1 MHDRVDTL
9 IISGENTGYYTSN
22 KIVLTILTTE
32 KTCVLL
38 VQNYKIQREQWY
50 EGFIYCLKN
59 QEICSLID
67 ILIFLRIMA
76 KAENVLKI

>member
-32 KTCVLL
+32 KTCI
-38 VQNYKIQREQWY
+38 KFRENS
-50 EGFIYCLKN
+50 GMKDLFI
-59 QEICSLID
+59 
-67 ILIFLRIMA
+67 
-76 KAENVLKI
+76 V

>member
-9 IISGENTGYYTSN
+9 IISGENTAYYTSN

-76 KAENVLKI
+76 KAENVFKI

>member
-38 VQNYKIQREQWY
+38 VQNYKI
-50 EGFIYCLKN
+50 
-59 QEICSLID
+59 
-67 ILIFLRIMA
+67 
-76 KAENVLKI
+76 

>member
-76 KAENVLKI
+76 KAENVFKI